1 MMRLSKVRQMLSHV
15 YFSVFLLL
23 CIPAAT
29 AKTIVIAA
37 SPWQGLTHADG
48 SGLYFQIFREAM
60 ATQDITLNIR
70 LSNWKRA
77 KHMFYAQRADVLL
90 ADYQHQDPSRHYPR
104 WHLDYDQSVQLY
116 SLQPLK
122 NLMQL
127 KAQPVGWLLG
137 YDFDQYLPVPVEPYE
152 VATDEEGFMLLQHQ
166 RLAAFITYQHHQ
178 PDPMVM
184 PLYRVEILSAQ
195 PLYPLFHNDFQG
207 RQLARA
213 FDLGMAQLYQS
224 GRLAEL
230 HANPNSYQHARY
242 DQVK

>member
-1 MMRLSKVRQMLSHV
+1 MMRVLTVQMVLRR
-15 YFSVFLLL
+15 FCCCALLAL
-23 CIPAAT
+23 YLPMVA

-60 ATQDITLNIR
+60 ATQDITFSIR

-90 ADYQHQDPSRHYPR
+90 ADYPHQDPSRFYPK
-104 WHLDYDQSVQLY
+104 WHLDYDQSIQLY
-116 SLQPLK
+116 TVQPLAQ
-122 NLMQL
+122 LAQL
-127 KAQPVGWLLG
+127 KNQPVGWLLG
-137 YDFDQYLPVPVEPYE
+137 YDFDQYLPVPVQTYE

-166 RLAAFITYQHHQ
+166 RLAAFITYQSHQ
-178 PDPMVM
+178 PDPLKM
-184 PLYRVEILSAQ
+184 PLYRLEIQSAQ

-213 FDLGMAQLYQS
+213 YDLGMAQLYQS
-224 GRLAEL
+224 GRLATL
-230 HANPNSYQHARY
+230 HATDLSYRHARY